1 MFETV
6 EFLLDLCEKERVD
19 LNGTKSPEPITS
31 EFDLISWKR
40 DKFQKP
46 LDQYKTEPKTLYFI
60 ENPELSLKLPEFKKS
75 FAEIDAKG
83 FYFNALQFIVPRSQL
98 LYILS
103 HNATNPQEKL
113 EIERVRDSVECVE
126 GA

>member
-1 MFETV
+1 V

-19 LNGTKSPEPITS
+19 LNGTRSPAPITS

-46 LDQYKTEPKTLYFI
+46 LDEYRIKPKVLYFI
-60 ENPELSLKLPEFKKS
+60 ENPELSVKLPEFKKS

-83 FYFNALQFIVPRSQL
+83 FYFNALQFIVPRTQL

-103 HNATNPQEKL
+103 YNTKTLQEKL
-113 EIERVRDSVECVE
+113 AIEHDSVECVGE
-126 GA
+126 V